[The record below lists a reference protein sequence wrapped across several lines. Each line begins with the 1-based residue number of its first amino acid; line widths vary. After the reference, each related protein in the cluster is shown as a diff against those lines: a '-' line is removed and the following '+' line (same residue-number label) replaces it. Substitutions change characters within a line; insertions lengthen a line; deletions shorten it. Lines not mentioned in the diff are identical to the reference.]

1 MMEKGRNVEKTTLE
15 QVKKNKKIKIILAFG
30 LSKAG
35 KTTLIK
41 RLMGYTMEKTIIDGI
56 YTIQAAKGQVIKE

>member
-1 MMEKGRNVEKTTLE
+1 
-15 QVKKNKKIKIILAFG
+15 LAFG

-41 RLMGYTMEKTIIDGI
+41 RLMGYIMEKTMIDGI